1 MAATI
6 RNSDNVYSNGSTSN
20 NFKIIHDWFTSFED
34 EKVSSTL
41 NHNPKLNAKIHLA
54 ITEEPSNYV
63 SSICDHLFSL
73 YHNVQHRLF
82 VLQFLPS
89 FVITYYDVLYHH
101 RHLESIDTTTKDVC
115 STIDT
120 FLVGLYNL
128 SVTDDGNNE
137 KTYEFR
143 VPNLTLPSI
152 YHTPNP
158 DHYAPIP
165 LTQYAISKHEQK
177 CEVIRLQSFSPFDS
191 VNGNTR
197 EQILWF
203 LLIQYGTN
211 VSFMDKYSRRSYIKM
226 SKKLLGQGFSFNGD
240 QSSKT
245 KSILP
250 PTGRRIHVAS
260 RIMSEMLG
268 TLFYFKFNASEKE
281 ADECMRLLKLRAE
294 YEMYPD
300 VILMTESMKYL
311 HEFETQQ
318 PEQHDTMGIEIELP
332 PTMDIVRQKRTATT
346 RRSIKNRQRSNKQ
359 NDTTVLSET
368 NINENINIIPA
379 TPPPLS
385 ELNMVDENSLTVEYK
400 TFHDHYDDDQSSPI
414 IDEARSNI
422 SSSIGP
428 ATSTPSPSSTRFYKP
443 VSLTSTQTYFNN
455 IQQQQPSDSSP
466 TLQLKTKKHNDDTEP
481 ITMSTLPYS
490 SNIKH
495 REKKDATTTVR
506 FNDGKSHGNETN
518 IEETYL

>member
-6 RNSDNVYSNGSTSN
+6 RNSDNVYSNGSMSN

-101 RHLESIDTTTKDVC
+101 RHLESIDTTTK
-115 STIDT
+115 
-120 FLVGLYNL
+120 
-128 SVTDDGNNE
+128 
-137 KTYEFR
+137 
-143 VPNLTLPSI
+143 
-152 YHTPNP
+152 

-379 TPPPLS
+379 TPPPRS

-481 ITMSTLPYS
+481 TTMSTLPYS

-506 FNDGKSHGNETN
+506 FNDGKSRGNETN